1 MRAGP
6 LERGPDTVPPA
17 RAPEPVDRA
26 EPADLPDLPGVPCLP
41 DLPDLPDLAGLP
53 LEELLDAPNPVLA
66 RAARR
71 VLDRLMAEEAPLAA
85 YNSSAVPIDDPPV

>member
-6 LERGPDTVPPA
+6 LERGPDGVPPA
-17 RAPEPVDRA
+17 RAPEPMDRA
-26 EPADLPDLPGVPCLP
+26 EPADLPDLPGVPC
-41 DLPDLPDLAGLP
+41 LPDLPDLAGLP

-85 YNSSAVPIDDPPV
+85 YNSSAVPVDDPPV

>member
-1 MRAGP
+1 MLKENQVFLVYRV
-6 LERGPDTVPPA
+6 LLVHRDHL
-17 RAPEPVDRA
+17 DLQ
-26 EPADLPDLPGVPCLP
+26 DLPDLT
-41 DLPDLPDLAGLP
+41 GLP

-85 YNSSAVPIDDPPV
+85 YHSSAVPLDDPPV

>member
-6 LERGPDTVPPA
+6 PERGPDVVPPA
-17 RAPEPVDRA
+17 RAPEPTGRG
-26 EPADLPDLPGVPCLP
+26 EPADLPDLPGVPRLP
-41 DLPDLPDLAGLP
+41 DLPDLPDLAGLA

>member
-1 MRAGP
+1 M
-6 LERGPDTVPPA
+6 
-17 RAPEPVDRA
+17 DRT
-26 EPADLPDLPGVPCLP
+26 EPADLPDLPGVPR
-41 DLPDLPDLAGLP
+41 LPDLPDLAGLP

>member
-1 MRAGP
+1 M
-6 LERGPDTVPPA
+6 
-17 RAPEPVDRA
+17 DRT
-26 EPADLPDLPGVPCLP
+26 EPADLPDLPGVPC
-41 DLPDLPDLAGLP
+41 LPDLPDLAGLP

-71 VLDRLMAEEAPLAA
+71 VLDRLTAEEAPLAA

>member
-1 MRAGP
+1 M
-6 LERGPDTVPPA
+6 
-17 RAPEPVDRA
+17 DRA
-26 EPADLPDLPGVPCLP
+26 EPADLPDLPGMPRLQ
-41 DLPDLPDLAGLP
+41 DLPDLTGLP

-85 YNSSAVPIDDPPV
+85 YNSSAVPLDDPPV

>member
-1 MRAGP
+1 M
-6 LERGPDTVPPA
+6 
-17 RAPEPVDRA
+17 DRA
-26 EPADLPDLPGVPCLP
+26 EPADLPDLPGVPC
-41 DLPDLPDLAGLP
+41 LPDLPDLAGLP

>member
-1 MRAGP
+1 M
-6 LERGPDTVPPA
+6 
-17 RAPEPVDRA
+17 DRT
-26 EPADLPDLPGVPCLP
+26 EPADLPDLPGVPC
-41 DLPDLPDLAGLP
+41 LPDLPDLAGLP

>member
-1 MRAGP
+1 M
-6 LERGPDTVPPA
+6 
-17 RAPEPVDRA
+17 DRA
-26 EPADLPDLPGVPCLP
+26 EPADLPDLPRVPC
-41 DLPDLPDLAGLP
+41 LPDLPDLAGLP

-85 YNSSAVPIDDPPV
+85 YNSSAVPIDDPLV